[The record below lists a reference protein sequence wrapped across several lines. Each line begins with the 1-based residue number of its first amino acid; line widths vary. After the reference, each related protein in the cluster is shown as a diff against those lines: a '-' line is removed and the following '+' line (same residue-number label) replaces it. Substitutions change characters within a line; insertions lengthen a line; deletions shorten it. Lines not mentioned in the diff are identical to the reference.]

1 MEAHRN
7 RELKWMN
14 LLSTSVPSQ
23 ARKSKKIR
31 KLLLD
36 GVPASV
42 RYMVWSH
49 LTDGKARFVPGVYP
63 QLCKRGRVPA
73 SEVIEREVGRG
84 SWFARDEQGQ
94 LRVLSDAGGGVV
106 QLLQAYLNMVPDIQ
120 YTPGLPHI
128 VGQLLLLAPEEDAFW
143 IFISIMDTHIR
154 PYFSS
159 GSIQMEVDSALFS
172 RALEVNDAQVAKKLL
187 VDMGIN
193 PNAICQPWFTS
204 LFVGCLPAEYL
215 TRTWDLFL
223 YDGIPFL
230 FRVGL
235 AIVSFVRRQ
244 LLNCTS
250 EETALSLL
258 HRPPPLTLPPSPEN
272 YLSFVYSIKL
282 KDDDVKKQRIK
293 MEAQVKRQTQQQPR
307 GANTAGSISL
317 PRV

>member
-1 MEAHRN
+1 
-7 RELKWMN
+7 
-14 LLSTSVPSQ
+14 
-23 ARKSKKIR
+23 
-31 KLLLD
+31 
-36 GVPASV
+36 
-42 RYMVWSH
+42 
-49 LTDGKARFVPGVYP
+49 
-63 QLCKRGRVPA
+63 
-73 SEVIEREVGRG
+73 
-84 SWFARDEQGQ
+84 
-94 LRVLSDAGGGVV
+94 
-106 QLLQAYLNMVPDIQ
+106 
-120 YTPGLPHI
+120 
-128 VGQLLLLAPEEDAFW
+128 
-143 IFISIMDTHIR
+143 MDTHIR

-223 YDGIPFL
+223 YDGRSFHLRAVYIRRTDFRLGIPFL

>member
-1 MEAHRN
+1 
-7 RELKWMN
+7 MN

-42 RYMVWSH
+42 RYMVWS
-49 LTDGKARFVPGVYP
+49 TFSFPGVYP

-84 SWFARDEQGQ
+84 ELGQ